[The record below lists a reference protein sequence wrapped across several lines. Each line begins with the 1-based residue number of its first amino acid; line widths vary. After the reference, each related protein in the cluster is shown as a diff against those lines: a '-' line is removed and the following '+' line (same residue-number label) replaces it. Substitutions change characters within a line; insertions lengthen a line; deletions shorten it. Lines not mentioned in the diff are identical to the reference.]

1 MPELYVGREAPEL
14 KRVEGRSVT
23 VKRETTRPMLK
34 LAGSD
39 QNPPLQRQRR
49 KWGYFN
55 EFDTVFPACGS
66 SNSAIELTPDEMEKY
81 SAAVSWIDVCKGWN
95 QSD

>member
-39 QNPPLQRQRR
+39 QNPLFGTIGASGGTSILGISVSLKARLLLHAYCRCAS
-49 KWGYFN
+49 KI
-55 EFDTVFPACGS
+55 VLFP
-66 SNSAIELTPDEMEKY
+66 D
-81 SAAVSWIDVCKGWN
+81 D
-95 QSD
+95 QSTILI